1 MTDLREYIS
10 EIQDAGEV
18 LNVKSRASPVF
29 EIAGITAK
37 ADGSHAL
44 MFDDVEGSN
53 FRLVANLVGTRK
65 RFAAAVGAPEG
76 GIHGK
81 IIAAIGNARPPET
94 VSSGKFME
102 NKTRNAS
109 CLPVVT
115 HFEKE
120 PGPFIT
126 SSMVYVRN
134 PDTGM
139 QNSSFHR
146 MMPIGDAHFSIRMV
160 EERHLHRC
168 FLDAVEHGEDLK
180 AAVTVGV
187 HPAISIAG
195 AYQDEWGSDE
205 INVANSLLDG
215 KLTLTRLPITGLVV
229 PSEAEIVMEGR
240 ILSDR
245 THEEWM
251 VEMLQTYDHKRH
263 QPVFEVDCLYY
274 RNNPIFHDILSGY
287 SEHRLLMGM
296 PIESKLNREVKEA
309 FPQTH
314 RVSLTTGGCNWM
326 HAVVQ
331 IEKTHESDPRRVI
344 EKTFA
349 SHRSLKQVVVVDPD
363 IDPDNA
369 DSVEYAMATRFQA
382 DRDIVILKNVRGSS
396 LDPSS
401 DQTNLKTAKMG
412 IDATRSLEKRPEG
425 FEIAQIPGIDGIDLA
440 RYAKTDRTA

>member
-1 MTDLREYIS
+1 MADLREYIS
-10 EIQDAGEV
+10 KMRDAGEV
-18 LNVKSRASPVF
+18 LGVKSRVSPVF
-29 EIAGITAK
+29 EVAGITAK

-44 MFDDVEGSN
+44 IFEDVDGSD
-53 FRLVANLVGTRK
+53 FRLATNLVGTRK
-65 RFAAAVGAPEG
+65 RFAAAVGAPED
-76 GIHGK
+76 GIHERV
-81 IIAAIGNARPPET
+81 IAAIDSARRPGT
-94 VSSGKFME
+94 VPSGKFME
-102 NKTRNAS
+102 NKTLNAS
-109 CLPVVT
+109 RLPVVT

-120 PGPFIT
+120 SGPFIT
-126 SSMVYVRN
+126 SSIVYVRN

-146 MMPIGDAHFSIRMV
+146 LMPIDDAHFSIRMV

-168 FLDAVEHGEDLK
+168 FVDAVEHGEDLK
-180 AAVTVGV
+180 VAVTVGV
-187 HPAISIAG
+187 HPAVSIAG
-195 AYQDEWGSDE
+195 AYQENWGSDE
-205 INVANSLLDG
+205 IDIANSLLDG
-215 KLTLTRLPITGLVV
+215 SLTLAKLPITGLAV
-229 PSEAEIVMEGR
+229 PSGTEIVMEGR
-240 ILSDR
+240 ILGDR

-263 QPVFEVDCLYY
+263 QPVFEVDSLYY

-296 PIESKLNREVKEA
+296 PIESKLNKEVKAA
-309 FPQTH
+309 FPQT
-314 RVSLTTGGCNWM
+314 RSVSLTAGGCNWM

-331 IEKTHESDPRRVI
+331 IEKTRESDPRQII

-363 IDPDNA
+363 IDPDDA

-382 DRDIVILKNVRGSS
+382 DRDVVILKNVRGSS

-412 IDATRSLEKRPEG
+412 IDATRSLDKRPDG
-425 FEIAQIPGIDGIDLA
+425 FEIAKIPGIDGIDLA
-440 RYAKTDRTA
+440 RYAQTDSTA